1 MVVSYKTMQKHRKL
15 DEFTNSTEEA
25 KEEAEDEEE

>member
-15 DEFTNSTEEA
+15 DEFTDEA
-25 KEEAEDEEE
+25 KEESEDEEE

>member
-15 DEFTNSTEEA
+15 DEFIDQNA
-25 KEEAEDEEE
+25 EEAEGKEE